1 MWRASRNKFPAGPSE
16 GLRRWSL
23 GPLNDNPL
31 DYFTKVAREYGDIAG
46 LRVLNFRS
54 IFINHPD
61 LIEEVLVT
69 NARKYSKG
77 RVLRANR
84 HVFGE
89 GLLTSEGDFWLRQR
103 RLAQPAFHRA
113 RIASYAA
120 TMVEYTQRMLNG
132 WRGGEERDA
141 HQEMMRLTLQIV
153 GKTLFDADVERDAQE
168 VGKSLELLLEIGANF
183 RRAIF
188 VPHWLPTPTN
198 LRVKREVA
206 QIEKILYRII
216 GERRASGRDAGDLL
230 SMLLSAQD
238 EDGSRMTDRQ
248 LRDEAITLFL
258 AGHETTASTLSWTW
272 WLLAKNPAVEAKLH
286 AELDAVLGDR
296 APSLDDLPRLAYTG
310 HVITES
316 LRLYPAAWGMA
327 RLAVEDHEIAGYPVT
342 KGMGV
347 AMAQWVV
354 HRDPRWYDVPE
365 EFRPERWEND
375 LWKRL
380 PRFAYFPFGGG
391 PRQCIGNAFALM
403 EATLILATIA
413 RKFRLRLVAN
423 HPVAPLASITLRPR
437 HGVRVVL
444 ESREKFSAKPS
455 FSGKQS
461 AVAD

>member
-1 MWRASRNKFPAGPSE
+1 MWRASRKKFPPGPSE
-16 GLRRWSL
+16 GLKRWSL

-153 GKTLFDADVERDAQE
+153 GKTLFDADVERDAQD

-238 EDGSRMTDRQ
+238 EDGSRMSDRQ

-272 WLLAKNPAVEAKLH
+272 WLLARNPAVEAKLH

-327 RLAVEDHEIAGYPVT
+327 RLAVEDHEIAGYAVT

-354 HRDPRWYDVPE
+354 HRDPRWYDAPG

-391 PRQCIGNAFALM
+391 PRQCIGSAFALM

-413 RKFRLRLVAN
+413 RKFQLRLVAN

-444 ESREKFSAKPS
+444 ESRDKFAAKSS
-455 FSGKQS
+455 FSEKQS

>member
-1 MWRASRNKFPAGPSE
+1 MWRANRKKFPAGPSE

-31 DYFTKVAREYGDIAG
+31 EYFTKIAREYGDIAG

-153 GKTLFDADVERDAQE
+153 GKTLFDADVERDTQE

-238 EDGSRMTDRQ
+238 EDGSRMSDRQ

-272 WLLAKNPAVEAKLH
+272 WLLARNPAVEAKLH

-327 RLAVEDHEIAGYPVT
+327 RLAVEDHEIAGYAVT

-354 HRDPRWYDVPE
+354 HRDPRWYDAPG

-391 PRQCIGNAFALM
+391 PRQCIGSAFALM

-444 ESREKFSAKPS
+444 ESRDRFAAKSS
-455 FSGKQS
+455 FSEKQS